1 MRLRLESGGM
11 WRDVAGSS
19 SGGGEKGG
27 EMGVIYCKKRCKG
40 RLRWRA
46 GCAMGGWGAGGHF
59 ALNGALVLALPGLG
73 AVILRPS
80 ACGVY
85 FHY

>member
-1 MRLRLESGGM
+1 M
-11 WRDVAGSS
+11 AGSS

-46 GCAMGGWGAGGHF
+46 GCAMGGWGAGAHF
-59 ALNGALVLALPGLG
+59 ALNGALVSALPELGAAILGLG
-73 AVILRPS
+73 AG
-80 ACGVY
+80 GV
-85 FHY
+85 HYHY